1 MKIKGV
7 EQPTLRKAKSKAEI
21 GGHSA
26 AALLQCMG
34 SQRVRRDLAAEQQQ
48 QQQQKPEEPPSRAC
62 QEGFQLASTC
72 VGLQSHI
79 SQEGNY

>member
-34 SQRVRRDLAAEQQQ
+34 SRRVGRDLAAEQQQ
-48 QQQQKPEEPPSRAC
+48 QQQQQPEEPPSRAC

-72 VGLQSHI
+72 AGLQSHF

>member
-34 SQRVRRDLAAEQQQ
+34 SRRAGRDLAAEQQQ

-72 VGLQSHI
+72 AGLQSHI

>member
-34 SQRVRRDLAAEQQQ
+34 SRRAGRDLAAEQQQ

-72 VGLQSHI
+72 AGLQSHI
-79 SQEGNY
+79 SQEGND

>member
-21 GGHSA
+21 RGHSA
-26 AALLQCMG
+26 AVLRQFMG
-34 SQRVRRDLAAEQQQ
+34 SQRIGRDLAAEQ

-72 VGLQSHI
+72 AGLQSHF